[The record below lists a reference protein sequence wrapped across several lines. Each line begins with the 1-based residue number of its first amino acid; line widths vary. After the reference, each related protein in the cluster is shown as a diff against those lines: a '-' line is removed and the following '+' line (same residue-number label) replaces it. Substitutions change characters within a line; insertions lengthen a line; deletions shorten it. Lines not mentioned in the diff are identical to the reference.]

1 LIRIATALQQALP
14 GIAAAVLDGSPA
26 LPRAE
31 VLTRLVGVIDP
42 HALAEAEP
50 ALLATAQ
57 LMDPTGL
64 AAYVRHLIATWVEPV
79 LDADETTAANKRAW
93 RRSPKTSLLRNAARW
108 PPATWAAP
116 SAAAPAHPPCA
127 TPTTCAD
134 ALTAARTACRTWFC
148 SADAITSC
156 GTSARSS
163 YATCTH
169 HGSPAL
175 AAHPTRPATTTTA
188 PVTTGDATT
197 VTGSPP

>member
-1 LIRIATALQQALP
+1 
-14 GIAAAVLDGSPA
+14 
-26 LPRAE
+26 